1 MALDYV
7 ETSKK
12 IIEGVGGAGNIA
24 SATHCMTRLRLVLVD
39 ESKANDAKV
48 GKIKGVKSVIK
59 QGGQYQVVIGNEVS
73 NLFKEFKTM
82 GNFGGEGKAPAQKP
96 TGNPIQRLFGFISGC
111 MTPLL
116 PGMLGTGMIKVL
128 LTVLTTANVMSTT
141 SPTYILLYSLGDCFI
156 FFLPI
161 YLAYTASKKMDGSPI
176 LWMTIACAMV
186 YPDVLSLLAGTYEG
200 IEMGTFLG
208 FQATSLFGIP
218 VIAASYASSVIPI
231 LLMVPVMKFMEE
243 FADKVSPNVLKAFLK
258 PMIFMLVCFPIAL
271 WLLGPLGFVIGN
283 GLSAVINIMYDSVP
297 WLTIG
302 LIAALCPFIV
312 MTGMHYA
319 LVPLAVTGI
328 TTLGYDALLVVTM
341 FCSNIAQG
349 GASFG
354 VAAKTKNTDLRS
366 EGIACGVSA
375 TIAGVT
381 EPAMYGINM
390 RYKKPLFAA
399 IIAAGVAGLICGISG
414 VAAYVMG
421 GSPSFFSI
429 IAFIG
434 GDNPMN
440 GVIWGSIAGVLS
452 LVLSFAIS
460 FVLFKD
466 EAEEEETEEEPAP
479 AVESAPKA
487 TLVDKIVLASPLTG
501 EVVPLAEIPD
511 QVFATGTLGEGVGVI
526 PTVGKVIAPCDGE
539 ISTVMDTMHAVGIS
553 AASGL
558 ELLIH
563 VGLNTVELGGK
574 HYNCKV
580 AEGDKIKKGDVL
592 IEFDIDAIKGA
603 GYQMHTPVLVTNS
616 EDYVS
621 ILGVASGSVKAGEDL
636 ISVV

>member
-39 ESKANDAKV
+39 EGKADDKKV
-48 GKIKGVKSVIK
+48 GKIKGVKSVIR

-82 GNFGGEGKAPAQKP
+82 GNFGGEGAKPAAKKP

-128 LTVLTTANVMSTT
+128 LTIITTINADFANTST
-141 SPTYILLYSLGDCFI
+141 YALLYALGDCFI

-161 YLAYTASKKMDGSPI
+161 YLAYTAAKKMDGNPI
-176 LWMTIACAMV
+176 LWMTVACAMV
-186 YPDVLSLLAGTYEG
+186 HPNALALLAGTGG
-200 IEMGTFLG
+200 IELGSFLG
-208 FQATSLFGIP
+208 MSATSLFGIP
-218 VIAASYASSVIPI
+218 VICATYSSSVIPI
-231 LLMVPVMKFMEE
+231 LLMVPVMKFMED
-243 FADKVSPNVLKAFLK
+243 FADRVSPNVLKAFLK
-258 PMIFMLVCFPIAL
+258 PMIFLLVCFPVAM
-271 WLLGPLGFVIGN
+271 WVLGPLGFVIGN
-283 GLSAVINIMYDSVP
+283 GLSAVINLMYGSVP
-297 WLTIG
+297 WLTIAV
-302 LIAALCPFIV
+302 LSALMPFVV

-319 LVPLAVTGI
+319 LTPLAMAGLTGV
-328 TTLGYDALLVVTM
+328 GYDALVIIGM

-349 GASFG
+349 GAALG
-354 VAAKTKNTDLRS
+354 AAVKTKKTELRS
-366 EGIACGVSA
+366 EGIACGISA
-375 TIAGVT
+375 TVAGVT

-390 RYKKPLFAA
+390 RYKKPMIGAV
-399 IIAAGVAGLICGISG
+399 IGAGVSGLICGLFHV
-414 VAAYVMG
+414 VAYTLG

-429 IAFIG
+429 ITFIG

-440 GVIWGSIAGVLS
+440 GVIWGTIAGILS
-452 LVLSFAIS
+452 LVISFAIS
-460 FVLFKD
+460 FILFKD
-466 EAEEEETEEEPAP
+466 EAEEGGEEEAPAP
-479 AVESAPKA
+479 APAAEAPKS
-487 TLVDKIVLASPLTG
+487 LVEKLIVSSPLTG
-501 EVVPLAEIPD
+501 EVVPLKDVPD
-511 QVFATGTLGEGVGVI
+511 EVFSSGTLGEGVAVI

-539 ISTVMDTMHAVGIS
+539 ISATMDTKHAVGIS
-553 AASGL
+553 AESGL

-574 HYNCKV
+574 HFTCNV
-580 AEGDKIKKGDVL
+580 SEGDKIKKGDVL
-592 IEFDIDAIKGA
+592 LEFDIDAIKAA

-616 EDYVS
+616 DDYVS
-621 ILGVASGSVKAGEDL
+621 VLAAASGKVKAGDDL
-636 ISVV
+636 VSVV